1 MKKFFAILLACAL
14 AFVPCTAA
22 FAAQQSDIDALRG
35 TKLYVYNWG
44 EYISDGAD
52 GTLDINAEFEKKY
65 GIEVVY
71 DTYDNNE
78 VMYSKLKGG
87 GIAEQL
93 RRIAALCRRQAAA
106 TGKICAAEFD
116 PARRRLFFGKE
127 QVTYP
132 QELRILRNGE
142 ELQEPGI
149 VLRFFP
155 DGGAAETALAFERDG
170 ETATLRISPLTGS
183 IVIDETE

>member
-1 MKKFFAILLACAL
+1 MRNNPLRRNRYTLVELVTVTAILLVVL
-14 AFVPCTAA
+14 AVGTARL
-22 FAAQQSDIDALRG
+22 SVEL
-35 TKLYVYNWG
+35 L
-44 EYISDGAD
+44 DG
-52 GTLDINAEFEKKY
+52 GPYQK
-65 GIEVVY
+65 
-71 DTYDNNE
+71 
-78 VMYSKLKGG
+78 
-87 GIAEQL
+87 AEQL

-106 TGKICAAEFD
+106 TGKTCAVEFD

-142 ELQEPGI
+142 ELQEPGV

-155 DGGAAETALAFERDG
+155 DGGAAETAFAFERDG

>member
-1 MKKFFAILLACAL
+1 MRRNRYTLVELVTVTAILLVVL
-14 AFVPCTAA
+14 AVGTARL
-22 FAAQQSDIDALRG
+22 SVEL
-35 TKLYVYNWG
+35 L
-44 EYISDGAD
+44 DG
-52 GTLDINAEFEKKY
+52 GPYQK
-65 GIEVVY
+65 
-71 DTYDNNE
+71 
-78 VMYSKLKGG
+78 
-87 GIAEQL
+87 AEQL

-106 TGKICAAEFD
+106 TGKPCEFD

-142 ELQEPGI
+142 ELQEPGV

>member
-1 MKKFFAILLACAL
+1 MRRNRYTLVELVTVTAILLVVL
-14 AFVPCTAA
+14 AVGTARL
-22 FAAQQSDIDALRG
+22 SVEL
-35 TKLYVYNWG
+35 L
-44 EYISDGAD
+44 DG
-52 GTLDINAEFEKKY
+52 GPYQK
-65 GIEVVY
+65 
-71 DTYDNNE
+71 
-78 VMYSKLKGG
+78 
-87 GIAEQL
+87 AEQL
-93 RRIAALCRRQAAA
+93 RRIATLCRRQAAA
-106 TGKICAAEFD
+106 TGKTCAIEFD

-127 QVTYP
+127 QLTYP

-142 ELQEPGI
+142 ELQEPGV

>member
-1 MKKFFAILLACAL
+1 MRNNPLRRNRYTLVELVTVTAILLVVL
-14 AFVPCTAA
+14 AVGTARL
-22 FAAQQSDIDALRG
+22 SVEL
-35 TKLYVYNWG
+35 L
-44 EYISDGAD
+44 DG
-52 GTLDINAEFEKKY
+52 GPYQK
-65 GIEVVY
+65 
-71 DTYDNNE
+71 
-78 VMYSKLKGG
+78 
-87 GIAEQL
+87 AEQL

-106 TGKICAAEFD
+106 TGKTCAVEFD

-132 QELRILRNGE
+132 QEFHILRNGE
-142 ELQEPGI
+142 ELQEPGV

>member
-1 MKKFFAILLACAL
+1 MRRNRYTLVELVTVTAILLVVL
-14 AFVPCTAA
+14 AVGTARL
-22 FAAQQSDIDALRG
+22 SVEL
-35 TKLYVYNWG
+35 L
-44 EYISDGAD
+44 DG
-52 GTLDINAEFEKKY
+52 GPYQK
-65 GIEVVY
+65 
-71 DTYDNNE
+71 
-78 VMYSKLKGG
+78 
-87 GIAEQL
+87 
-93 RRIAALCRRQAAA
+93 AA
-106 TGKICAAEFD
+106 TGKTCAVEFD

-142 ELQEPGI
+142 ELQEPGV